1 MLLGT
6 TNFLCPCGG
15 GGGTLKRFAP
25 PPFCGAKESVLSRV
39 LIFMF
44 FITSAL
50 VALGQRLEWG

>member
-15 GGGTLKRFAP
+15 GTLKRFAP
-25 PPFCGAKESVLSRV
+25 TPFCSAKESVLSRV

-44 FITSAL
+44 FITSAF
-50 VALGQRLEWG
+50 VALGQ